1 MENFSDP
8 SVFMNVSRPQ
18 TAGTTV
24 GFFLRAVTMGFVL
37 TLVPPD
43 AGVSSSN
50 PSPIPHLDHDHTH
63 SSHIS
68 HLVSHPDP
76 GHDDDTLAALTI
88 YFEAQGESFA
98 GKLAVAA
105 VIRNRMIHRFHSDGT
120 VRGTVLRPK
129 QFQPWI
135 TRNPDRIPFQASNS
149 KMQESLLAWKM
160 VQDGRKVVDGAVLFF
175 NPQIVKTPRWAR
187 VHRKVARI
195 GGHDF
200 FHTGRI

>member
-1 MENFSDP
+1 MQKLLDP
-8 SVFMNVSRPQ
+8 SVFIGVLIPQ

-24 GFFLRAVTMGFVL
+24 RFLFRALTMVFVL
-37 TLVPPD
+37 TLIPPN
-43 AGVSSSN
+43 AGVSGPNS
-50 PSPIPHLDHDHTH
+50 PPIPDIGPHLTMA
-63 SSHIS
+63 SNTT
-68 HLVSHPDP
+68 HLVSHPELR
-76 GHDDDTLAALTI
+76 HDDDTLAALTI

-105 VIRNRMIHRFHSDGT
+105 VIRNRMLHRFHSDGT

-129 QFQPWI
+129 QFQPWM
-135 TRNPDRIPFQASNS
+135 TRNPDRIPFQAGNS

-160 VQDGRKVVDGAVLFF
+160 VQDGRRVVDGAVLFY
-175 NPQIVKTPRWAR
+175 NPQIVKAPRWAR

-200 FHTGRI
+200 FHPERI